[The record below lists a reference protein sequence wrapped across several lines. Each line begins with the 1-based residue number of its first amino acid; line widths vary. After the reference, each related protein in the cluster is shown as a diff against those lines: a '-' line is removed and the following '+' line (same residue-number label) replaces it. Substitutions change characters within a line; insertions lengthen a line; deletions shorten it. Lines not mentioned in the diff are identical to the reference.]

1 MKKYL
6 PSLDEIVPG
15 VIIVIVGFVVW
26 TLVGPSIT
34 KLVAKIPGTTP
45 PAN

>member
-15 VIIVIVGFVVW
+15 VIIIILGFVAWQIVGP
-26 TLVGPSIT
+26 TLTSLT
-34 KLVAKIPGTTP
+34 NKLPKA
-45 PAN
+45 PAV

>member
-15 VIIVIVGFVVW
+15 VIIVVLALVVW
-26 TLVGPSIT
+26 NLVSAPIS
-34 KLVAKIPGTTP
+34 KLTAKI
-45 PAN
+45 AMK

>member
-15 VIIVIVGFVVW
+15 VIIVVLGFVIW
-26 TLVGPSIT
+26 NIVGPSLT
-34 KLVAKIPGTTP
+34 KLTAKIPKVG
-45 PAN
+45 